1 MSPMQPVCSVFTED
15 IKPRN
20 IPAGAVRVVMQIP
33 AYTLVS
39 EALTHPAQGTDKS
52 MKNTGLSDLE
62 KKKIKVCL

>member
-39 EALTHPAQGTDKS
+39 EALTHPAQGMDKS

-62 KKKIKVCL
+62 KKKRKVCL